1 METLFDLYTAADE
14 LLYIEGKLKAL
25 NERKKELHAE
35 FKSRGENIDIAGHGC
50 TIQVRTHTRKNVD
63 IAALKAKVSRQF
75 LQAHTTEKPV
85 TTICVRPESALAT
98 HYLKGVA

>member
-1 METLFDLYTAADE
+1 METLFDSYTAADE
-14 LLYIEGKLKAL
+14 LLYIEGKFKAL

-85 TTICVRPESALAT
+85 TTIVVRPESELAT
-98 HYLKGVA
+98 HYLKGAA